1 MIEVLKYCVPALCV
15 LLATWLVMRQ
25 FYKGEADKR
34 LWELKRAAQKEVSPV
49 RLRAYERLTLLL
61 ERTTPEHLLMSL
73 TLGEMS
79 IVQLQQHLIRTVR
92 AEFEHNVS
100 QQIYVGAD
108 VWAMIVQSREQTV
121 AFINAV
127 AQQLPPDSTAIDYAK
142 LLITAYSS
150 NGETPN
156 DLALAALKKEAQAL
170 F

>member
-1 MIEVLKYCVPALCV
+1 
-15 LLATWLVMRQ
+15 
-25 FYKGEADKR
+25 
-34 LWELKRAAQKEVSPV
+34 
-49 RLRAYERLTLLL
+49 
-61 ERTTPEHLLMSL
+61 
-73 TLGEMS
+73 
-79 IVQLQQHLIRTVR
+79 VQLQQHLIRTVR

>member
-61 ERTTPEHLLMSL
+61 ERTTPEYMLMSL